1 MDRPETN
8 RIPGSPAEVMIEKLV
23 YGGRG
28 LGRLEG
34 LAVFVPYVLPG
45 EVVRIEPK
53 RERPGLIE
61 AKLARIV
68 SSVSERVK
76 PPCPYFGRCGGC
88 HYQHAGYENQL
99 VQKIAVLREV
109 LRRVGKFEGPEQISV
124 ISGSPW
130 EYRNR
135 AQFHLSSGKIG
146 YLETASNRLCAI
158 ERCRI
163 CSPRISET
171 LAVLLEMIR
180 DRRFPRFVNSI
191 ELFTNENEVQV
202 NIREAERPVA
212 RSFFDWCA
220 ERIPGANTGTLEY
233 LAAGEIL
240 RVGHRSFFQVNRFL
254 IEQLVLAGLEDA
266 QGETAVDLYAGV
278 GLFSLPLA
286 RRFRCVTAVESG
298 ASAVNDLEF
307 NADRAGL
314 TLEARR
320 TTASLFLEGL
330 ERAPDFL
337 LADPP
342 RAGLGKS
349 VVRSL
354 TRLRPRLLTIISCDP
369 ATLARDLAPL
379 LAAGYGIEK
388 FTLIDLFPQTYHIET
403 VTRLRLDVPQ

>member
-1 MDRPETN
+1 MDRSETN
-8 RIPGSPAEVMIEKLV
+8 RIPGSTTEVTVEKLV

-28 LGRLEG
+28 LARLEG
-34 LAVFVPYVLPG
+34 RAVLVPYVLPG
-45 EVVRIEPK
+45 EVVRIESK

-61 AKLARIV
+61 ASLDGIV
-68 SSVSERVK
+68 SPAPERIE
-76 PPCPYFGRCGGC
+76 PSCPFFGRCGGC
-88 HYQHAGYENQL
+88 HYQHASYEDQL
-99 VQKIAVLREV
+99 VLKTAVLREA
-109 LRRVGKFEGPEQISV
+109 LRRVGKFEAPGRIGV
-124 ISGSPW
+124 ISGPPW

-135 AQFHLSSGKIG
+135 AQFHLSGGGIG
-146 YLETASNRLCAI
+146 YLEAGSSRLCPI
-158 ERCRI
+158 DRCPI
-163 CSPRISET
+163 SSPNINAT

-180 DRRFPRFVNSI
+180 DRRFPHFVDSV
-191 ELFTNENEVQV
+191 ELFTNEDEVQV
-202 NIREAERPVA
+202 NVRETKRPVA

-220 ERIPGANTGTLEY
+220 ERIAGAGAGTLEY
-233 LAAGEIL
+233 RVRGEIF

-254 IEQLVLAGLEDA
+254 IEQLVLAGLEGA

-286 RRFRCVTAVESG
+286 RGFRRVTAVESG
-298 ASAVNDLEF
+298 ASAVNDLTF
-307 NADRAGL
+307 NAERADL
-314 TLEARR
+314 MLDARR
-320 TTASLFLEGL
+320 TTATLFLEGL
-330 ERAPDFL
+330 EHAPDFL

-388 FTLIDLFPQTYHIET
+388 LTLVDLFPQTYHIET
-403 VTRLRLDVPQ
+403 VTRLRLDTPQ